1 MDVIRRR
8 IMNHNPYTSQGVL
21 KNTYRNVNAEC
32 QELAKYVEIKN
43 TYASSIEFFECRYE
57 PTINFPLS
65 VGTTWPSSVRA

>member
-43 TYASSIEFFECRYE
+43 TYASSIEFW
-57 PTINFPLS
+57 TNNS
-65 VGTTWPSSVRA
+65 VKRQTGVNRMIMEIIILQA